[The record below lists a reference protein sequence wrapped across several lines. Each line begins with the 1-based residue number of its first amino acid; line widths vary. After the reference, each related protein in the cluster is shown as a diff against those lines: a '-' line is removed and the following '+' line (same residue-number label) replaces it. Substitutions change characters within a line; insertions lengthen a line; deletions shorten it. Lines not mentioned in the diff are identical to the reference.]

1 MTPMGEDPNVGEA
14 ALRALRMLHESVGS
28 FFVYALPAFI
38 GAIVGACRKDRRKKK
53 KRLLVLSFVM
63 SWLVGCGITP
73 LFAHVFGIP
82 ENTAQSLA
90 FFLGVWG
97 IEGLDVLWG
106 AFRNRAA
113 GKESRPGDEEE
124 M

>member
-1 MTPMGEDPNVGEA
+1 MTPMEDDPTFWEA
-14 ALRALRMLHESVGS
+14 VMRLFRMLHDSVGS

-38 GAIVGACRKDRRKKK
+38 GAVVGAFRKDRRRKK
-53 KRLLVLSFVM
+53 KRLLVLSIVM

-82 ENTAQSLA
+82 ETVAGSLA

-97 IEGLDVLWG
+97 IEGLDVLWAMLKQRAG
-106 AFRNRAA
+106 A
-113 GKESRPGDEEE
+113 EGD
-124 M
+124 